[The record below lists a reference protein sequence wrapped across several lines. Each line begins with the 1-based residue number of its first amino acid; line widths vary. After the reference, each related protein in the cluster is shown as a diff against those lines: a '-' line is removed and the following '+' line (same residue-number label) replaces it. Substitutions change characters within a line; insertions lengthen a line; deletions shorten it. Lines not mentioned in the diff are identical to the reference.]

1 MSETR
6 DRNFGTWRAAATLL
20 GVNPDEPDDFKY
32 WAEMDRKTAILDSFK
47 YHQPSAEQVDR
58 IAHVR
63 QGHIVLAGL
72 IMRSTLTGPDQT
84 AALRKL
90 HECMMTVNKAI
101 VTETP

>member
-6 DRNFGTWRAAATLL
+6 DKKDGNWRAAATLL
-20 GVNPDEPDDFKY
+20 GVDPNEPDDFKY
-32 WAEMDRKTAILDSFK
+32 WSEMDRKMAIIDSFR
-47 YHQPSAEQVDR
+47 YHQPNAEQVDR

-63 QGHIVLAGL
+63 QGHIVLAQL
-72 IMRSTLTGPDQT
+72 IMRSTMTGPDQT